1 MLMQMNDE
9 TKEILLKYA
18 QEREAEKERLEKAFT
33 DWLLSDDKNIARIAR
48 KFAVN
53 RGTLYKRIQK
63 ALQKVSEEEEESNRS

>member
-9 TKEILLKYA
+9 TKELLLKYA

-48 KFAVN
+48 KFTVN

-63 ALQKVSEEEEESNRS
+63 ALQKVSEEEEGSTDS

>member
-9 TKEILLKYA
+9 MKELLLKYA

-48 KFAVN
+48 LYAVN

-63 ALQKVSEEEEESNRS
+63 ALQKVSEEEEKIREE